1 MKTKQLFLTLLIAIL
16 ELPPLRL
23 SAGFDDTGTVYY
35 MRGSDGLDQE
45 VLVNGKITFISQT
58 GSTIPG
64 YRDAGTNFKPANQ
77 GEVLKITVDAIDLT
91 GGNYLLLY
99 ETPIDEV
106 RGGVSDGVD
115 QSRYL
120 PTGWLYKLTADNVGF
135 TYQSTAEDGG
145 LSFGFHSGSANG
157 QKGFKITI
165 ESVAL
170 KDMEYVETT
179 WISDLAQPWRG
190 LDDAVIAGVTVKMD
204 GGLNP
209 LKLNDMTLDCSA
221 LQGIADK
228 VSNLRLYESSVINDD
243 NLVATISGN
252 QLKVSDYTLKGGKNN
267 FYVVADLAPNAFG
280 ELADIIISSLVVDN
294 ATRTPVSSTGQCI
307 PVRNEVR
314 IASVPA
320 VYTIS
325 EATEF
330 YDDGGKD
337 GKISDKFEGSVT
349 FVPSTPG
356 NAIKV
361 DVTKLAIFNT
371 SSTGLNDVFKFYNGS
386 EANEDNLIATL
397 LKTARFVKSTASDG
411 SMTVTLKS
419 TTGVPADGWEA
430 VVTEYTPGNMTLS
443 GVSASQSDYS
453 STVSSL
459 QKGVDMLTIDVQTDN
474 NSNPLALGNVSLTA
488 ANPAGFKEVS
498 LYAIDN
504 TTETPARVKVAAV
517 TPNAS
522 GFTIQADCELAEGH
536 NQFVLVA
543 DMADNLMNGNTVS
556 LGLTSVNVGGA
567 EKSLDAVKQLEVKNL
582 WLSQEGAFTVNVNGD
597 WAFQSTPNPSNADN
611 YNTGQID
618 QITTFK
624 PATPGHVIQIDFNS
638 FEVQYASSSYGT
650 KSVFEIYSGDSC
662 DENNLL
668 WKVDSDTKASAGPG
682 ATLRSTAA
690 DGFMTVKFNPNTTY
704 SSYTKKG
711 WDAVVKEFRNHD
723 MTIIGAEASLPN
735 SSELAVAAQAQPIL
749 DFTLMTEGT
758 LSVKKLKKI
767 NLSLENPQA
776 LSAVEVYV
784 STQADGA
791 SATLFGRNET
801 PAATTAIAGEY
812 ELREGKN
819 YFFVK
824 IDVADDAA
832 PETLV
837 SAGLLSVEDAAGNVD
852 SFENC
857 KPEGGRVIKDMLI
870 CEQGEHTVTVS
881 GNKMF
886 YDDGGKDGNISSR
899 IKATYVFVPA
909 REGHSVTIDAREFSI
924 GNGHMYIYSGRTP
937 DKANILGKVTGYST
951 TSGPQSLT
959 SKAEDGALTVVV
971 EGPTGTTLK
980 GFALELGLHEKVP
993 YALDSTTASA
1003 LSSGNVA
1010 RGAGN
1015 LPLLD
1020 IAAVIS
1026 GDKDASKI
1034 GNLRF
1039 STAGTTNPADI
1050 KALHLYYTAHEAV
1063 FSPGQ
1068 ATLLATMENP
1078 GQDVT
1083 FDAEL
1088 STGDNGV
1095 YHFFLTADLDNAAT
1109 VGNIVK
1115 ASFAGLDFNGQPQT
1129 PAETSAAVEIMLQR
1143 GVSGTFTIGTSDS
1156 ADFPTFKDAM
1166 ASLAS
1171 GLEGPV
1177 VFEVENGTYAE
1188 NVTVENIK
1196 GTSTENTLTIR
1207 SKSGNRADVVI
1218 AGKYT
1223 YSDKEAALKIVA
1235 TPYVNV
1241 ENLSVQVG
1249 SASFEN
1255 VVYVGKGSHD
1265 VSLLNLDVTA
1275 DKVTSGYTGISLVRT
1290 YSSTSEAGQYND
1302 NFTVKDCHF
1311 AGGRIGLYLASNGI
1325 VAWPQDRNYR
1335 ILHNTLEGIGSKG
1348 IYVSSARQVQ
1358 VCDNTIIETSPV
1370 KGYYATDFYRVE
1382 GGEISGNRIV
1392 SGNEGSTIDTN
1403 NLYFR
1408 TECTGTEASP
1418 FRVFN
1423 NEVVI
1428 IGSPSYGCR
1437 ALQISNDCE
1446 GMEIAYN
1453 TFRASGT
1460 AVYLFATSGSFVPK
1474 NNRFISNIF
1483 STTCTNDA
1491 SYPVY
1496 FWNDTDAQGY
1506 EFRGNVFYSP
1516 NGHVCKNDKTVL
1528 DAEDFNVL
1536 AGNETNLY
1544 ENVAFLSATDSHP
1557 AEAGCLNAGTPLD
1570 YVTVDRDGNVRD
1582 ACHPTIGAYEYST
1595 PSTDAPVLSENY
1607 PKVGTPA
1614 ETSVAVATKW
1624 SMNANL
1630 YAIVKEI
1637 PAEGEVGE
1645 PTAEEL
1651 LSTKGVEVQANTE
1664 YTWNF
1669 TGLTPQTGYK
1679 AWFLAVSGAGIQS
1692 EVAATEEFTTLHH
1705 IEPLTVEF
1713 DNEPVAVTYGETYTL
1728 QGMVAGGDEPYEYEW
1743 SGQDGVRIATSET
1756 ADVTVTLPAYYTL
1769 KVTSADGQKAMGRV
1783 AVEPEN
1789 VPELTPLVVATF
1801 DDNYLE
1807 SETHIMPEED
1817 GMFYSGSFAFYNGG
1831 MPEYDFWYGYTL
1843 SNETSADFADLDD
1856 QFHSANGGGYDS
1868 ANFAVAYPQGK
1879 TIVPVG
1885 YADGA
1890 VIPGFYVNNSAYAVN
1905 SMENGDG
1912 FAKKFEKGDWFKLTA
1927 RITTAEGTT
1936 NKDLIYLADMRDET
1950 PSEHYILK
1958 DWEYVDLSR
1967 FGKIQSITFNF
1978 ESSDTGTY
1986 GINTPTYLCIENFG
2000 TEPDAEARALAVPE
2014 DGVDLSNHFDI
2025 DADGTRTEYSVKQ
2038 TSGAEVYT
2046 VRVDNGRLYLDPV
2059 PVNAVDADPTV
2070 TAVVSMRQKG
2080 RTQYLDMTLTKDLG
2094 SGIDGADTD
2103 SSDVKVSVSANA
2115 VCVNTGSTGY
2125 SVDIYSADG
2134 MHVYEASGLNGN
2146 TVIGRDRLP
2155 SGILIVRVKTAG
2167 NEGNHRI
2174 LLR

>member
-16 ELPPLRL
+16 ALPPLRL
-23 SAGFDDTGTVYY
+23 WAAFDATGTVYY

-77 GEVLKITVDAIDLT
+77 GEVLKITVDAIDLA

-99 ETPIDEV
+99 ETPIEKV
-106 RGGVSDGVD
+106 QGGVSDGVD

-179 WISDLAQPWRG
+179 WITDLAQTWRG

-204 GGLNP
+204 GALNP
-209 LKLNDMTLDCSA
+209 LQLNELTLDCSA
-221 LQGIADK
+221 LRGIADK
-228 VSNLRLYESSVINDD
+228 VSNLRLYKSTVINDD
-243 NLVATISGN
+243 NLVANLNGN
-252 QLKVSDYTLKGGKNN
+252 QLNISDYTLKGGKNN
-267 FYVVADLAPNAFG
+267 FYVVADIAPNVAG
-280 ELADIIISSLVVDN
+280 ELADITISSLIVDN
-294 ATRTPVSSTGQCI
+294 VTRTPVSATGQCT

-314 IASVPA
+314 MGTVPTTY
-320 VYTIS
+320 VIS
-325 EATEF
+325 DAADF
-330 YDDGGKD
+330 YDDGGKN

-361 DVTKLAIFNT
+361 DVTRLAIFNT
-371 SSTGLNDVFKFYNGS
+371 SDIGKNDVFKFYNGR

-397 LKTARFVKSTASDG
+397 LKTARLVKSTAADG

-430 VVTEYTPGNMTLS
+430 VVSEYTPGNMTLS
-443 GVSASQSDYS
+443 GVSASQSDYAS
-453 STVSSL
+453 SVSSM

-474 NSNPLALGNVSLTA
+474 NTNPLTLGNISLTA
-488 ANPAGFKEVS
+488 ANPADFKEIS
-498 LYAIDN
+498 LYAVDN
-504 TTETPARVKVAAV
+504 TTETPARVRVATV
-517 TPNAS
+517 TPGTAQFRIEANR
-522 GFTIQADCELAEGH
+522 ELTEGH

-543 DMADNLMNGNTVS
+543 DMADNLVNGEKVS
-556 LGLTSVNVGGA
+556 LGVTSVNIGGA
-567 EKSLDAVKQLEVKNL
+567 EQTVDAVKELEVKNL
-582 WLSQEGAFTVNVNGD
+582 WLSQEGTFSVNVNGD
-597 WAFQSTPNPSNADN
+597 WAFRSTSNPTNADR
-611 YNTGQID
+611 YNPGEID

-624 PATPGHVIQIDFNS
+624 PTTQGHVIQIDFNS
-638 FEVQYASSSYGT
+638 FQVQYSSSSYGT

-662 DENNLL
+662 NEENLI
-668 WKVDSDTKASAGPG
+668 WKVDSEAKAEAGPG
-682 ATLRSTAA
+682 ATLRSSAA
-690 DGFMTVKFNPNTTY
+690 DGAMTIRFNPGTT
-704 SSYTKKG
+704 SSYYTKKG

-723 MTIIGAEASLPN
+723 MTIVGAEATLPT
-735 SSELAVAAQAQPIL
+735 SSELGIAAKGQQLL
-749 DFTLMTEGT
+749 DVVLTTEGT
-758 LSVKKLKKI
+758 LSIKTLKKI
-767 NLSLENPQA
+767 SLCIENPEA

-801 PAATTAIAGEY
+801 PAAATTVAGEY

-824 IDVADDAA
+824 VDVADDVE
-832 PETLV
+832 PETQV
-837 SAGLLSVEDAAGNVD
+837 SAGLLSVEDAAGNID

-870 CEQGEHTVTVS
+870 CEPGEHTVTVS

-909 REGHSVTIDAREFSI
+909 REGNSVTVDAREFSI

-980 GFALELGLHEKVP
+980 GFAIELGLHEKVP
-993 YALDSTTASA
+993 YTLDSATAST
-1003 LSSGNVA
+1003 LGSGNVT

-1020 IAAVIS
+1020 IAAIIS
-1026 GDKDASKI
+1026 GDKDASGI

-1039 STAGTTNPADI
+1039 NLAGTTDQANI
-1050 KALHLYYTAHEAV
+1050 NALHLYYSAHETV
-1063 FSPGQ
+1063 FSPDHS
-1068 ATLLATMENP
+1068 TLLATVENP
-1078 GQDVT
+1078 GQNVA
-1083 FDAEL
+1083 FDTEI
-1088 STGDNGV
+1088 STGDNGAF
-1095 YHFFLTADLDNAAT
+1095 HFFLTADLDNAAT
-1109 VGNIVK
+1109 VGNVVK
-1115 ASFAGLDFNGQPQT
+1115 AAFTGLDFNGVSHAA
-1129 PAETSAAVEIMLQR
+1129 AETSTTAEITLQQ
-1143 GVSGTFTIGTSDS
+1143 GVSGTFTIGTSGT

-1166 ASLAS
+1166 ASLS
-1171 GLEGPV
+1171 PGLEGPV

-1188 NVTVENIK
+1188 NVVVENVK
-1196 GTSTENTLTIR
+1196 GTSPVNTLTIR

-1218 AGKYT
+1218 PGKY
-1223 YSDKEAALKIVA
+1223 SSAEKEGALRVVS
-1235 TPYVNV
+1235 TPYVTV
-1241 ENLSVQVG
+1241 RDLSVQVG
-1249 SASFEN
+1249 SASFDN
-1255 VVYVGKGSHD
+1255 VVYVGNGSHD

-1302 NFTVKDCHF
+1302 NLTIKDCHF
-1311 AGGRIGLYLASNGI
+1311 SGGRIGLYLASNGI

-1335 ILHNTLEGIGSKG
+1335 ILHNTLEGIGNKG
-1348 IYVSSARQVQ
+1348 IYVTSVCQVQ

-1370 KGYYATDFYRVE
+1370 KGYYATDFYRIA
-1382 GGEISGNRIV
+1382 GGEISGNRLV
-1392 SGNEGSTIDTN
+1392 TGNEGNSVDTN

-1428 IGSPSYGCR
+1428 VGSPSYGCR
-1437 ALQISNDCE
+1437 AIQISNDCA
-1446 GMEIAYN
+1446 GMEVAYN
-1453 TFRASGT
+1453 TFRASGK
-1460 AVYLFATSGSFVPK
+1460 AVYLFATSGNFTPA
-1474 NNRFISNIF
+1474 NNKVVNNIF
-1483 STTCTNDA
+1483 HTTCTEDV

-1496 FWNDTDAQGY
+1496 FWNDTDIDGY
-1506 EFRGNVFYSP
+1506 DFTGNVFYSP
-1516 NGHVCKNDKTVL
+1516 NDHVCKNDKTVL
-1528 DAEDFNVL
+1528 DAAGFNTL
-1536 AGNETNLY
+1536 AGNETNIY
-1544 ENVAFLSATDSHP
+1544 ENVKFLSATDSHP
-1557 AEAGCLNAGTPLD
+1557 AEAGSLNAGTPLD

-1582 ACHPTIGAYEYST
+1582 AEHPTIGAYEYSA
-1595 PSTDAPVLSENY
+1595 PSTEAPVLSEGY

-1614 ETSVAVATKW
+1614 ETSVGIATKW
-1624 SMNANL
+1624 SMNVNL
-1630 YAIVKEI
+1630 HAIVKEI
-1637 PAEGEVGE
+1637 PAEGEVAE
-1645 PTAEEL
+1645 PSAEEL
-1651 LSTKGVEVQANTE
+1651 LAANGVEVQANTE
-1664 YTWNF
+1664 YIWSF

-1692 EVAATEEFTTLHH
+1692 EIASTQVFTTLRH
-1705 IEPLTVEF
+1705 IEPLSVEF
-1713 DNEPVAVTYGETYTL
+1713 DSEPVAVTYGETCTL

-1743 SGQDGVRIATSET
+1743 TGQDGLRIATSET
-1756 ADVTVTLPAYYTL
+1756 VDVTVTLPAYYTL
-1769 KVTSADGQKAMGRV
+1769 KVTSADGQTASGRV

-1807 SETHIMPEED
+1807 SGTHIMPEED
-1817 GMFYSGSFAFYNGG
+1817 GMFYSGSFAFNNGG

-1843 SNETSADFADLDD
+1843 SNETSADFAGLDD

-1868 ANFAVAYPQGK
+1868 ANFTVAYPQGK
-1879 TIVPVG
+1879 TIEPVG

-1890 VIPGFYVNNSAYAVN
+1890 VIPGFYVNNTAYAVN

-1927 RITTAEGTT
+1927 CIKTAEGTT
-1936 NKDLIYLADMRDET
+1936 SLDLVYLADMRDET
-1950 PSEHYILK
+1950 PAEHYILK

-2025 DADGTRTEYSVKQ
+2025 EADGTRTEYSVKQ

-2046 VRVDNGRLYLDPV
+2046 VRVDNGRLYLDPA

-2070 TAVVSMRQKG
+2070 TALVSMRQKG

-2094 SGIDGADTD
+2094 SGIDGVGTD

-2115 VCVNTGSTGY
+2115 VCINTGSTGY

-2155 SGILIVRVKTAG
+2155 AGILIVRVKASDRET
-2167 NEGNHRI
+2167 NHRI